1 MLRFGKAKT
10 QHLRAF
16 ARLQSVGSTWLA
28 AGILHCLSASEYKAV
43 RQLQRQVL
51 SKIDVLANLYAKRID
66 PEAVGVVVHVYKNPR
81 GYDVEVI
88 GADGWTLT
96 LNTVSEAELLSVREA
111 GKC

>member
-16 ARLQSVGSTWLA
+16 ARLQSVGSSGLA

-51 SKIDVLANLYAKRID
+51 SKIDVLADLYAKRID
-66 PEAVGVVVHVYKNPR
+66 PETVGVVVHVYKNPR
-81 GYDVEVI
+81 GYEVEVI
-88 GADGWTLT
+88 GTDGWTLAVD
-96 LNTVSEAELLSVREA
+96 TVSEAELLSNRET
-111 GKC
+111 GNC